1 MRVLVTGASG
11 AIGSAVCDALL
22 ARGDEVVGL
31 SRDPERARK
40 TNPTVTW
47 HAWQPTSERP
57 PAAAF
62 VGVDGV
68 VNLVGE
74 EINQRW
80 NDGVKERIRESRIR
94 ATKNLVDGIV
104 AASPRPRV
112 LVSGAAVGIYGLE
125 AGDAIIDEDR
135 PAGEDFLARVV
146 VDWEAAAHGADS
158 AGVRVATIRTG
169 LILDPESGLLD
180 QLLPIFKLGG
190 GGPLAGGDQYMPWIH
205 LDDEVAMILWALDD
219 ERISGP
225 VNSSAPTPVTNK
237 EFSKTLGKVLRRPA
251 IIPAPKLAVT
261 ALRGSEVADFVT
273 ASLRVIPRR
282 PIDRGFVF
290 RHPDLE
296 PALRDLLGR

>member
-135 PAGEDFLARVV
+135 PAGEDFMARVV
-146 VDWEAAAHGADS
+146 VDWEAAAHEAES

-282 PIDRGFVF
+282 PIDQGFVF

-296 PALRDLLGR
+296 PALRDLLGS